1 MENTTGYTTKP
12 GPLSHITVLDFTWV
26 LTGPHATKHLA
37 DMGANVI
44 KAEMYNS
51 GSAERAFPYR
61 VDNQSVMQSSYSIN
75 VNRGKRSICVNLK
88 NPKGKEIIRG
98 LIKKSDIIMENFAPG
113 VMKKLGFD
121 YEAVKEIKEDIVY
134 CSISCFGHWGP
145 FSHKPGYDII
155 AQSYSGWI
163 GQTDPPTQAP
173 VSIGDM
179 NASMHA
185 TTAIL
190 AALLHRKEAG
200 IGQNIDISMTDC
212 LFSLHE
218 NTLPWYLITSAIDDP
233 VQPSRVGR
241 HHPGYAPYGVY
252 HGKNGEISIAIL
264 TDNRWLPLLDVMGPK
279 YDWMRD
285 DPRCA
290 SVATRCTQAN
300 CHVVHDALEEWV
312 MSQESVEEVER
323 LLDEA
328 GVPCMRVRGVVEL
341 ADTDE
346 HIKAREMMVTIDQ
359 PFIGP
364 MKMYGSPLKFSETPS
379 GVRGYAP
386 FVGEHNAEVLSEILG
401 YSKDEVASL
410 YEDDILYHEPAV
422 ELLQEEKKS

>member
-1 MENTTGYTTKP
+1 MEYPTGTTVAP
-12 GPLSHITVLDFTWV
+12 GPLSHINVLDFTWV
-26 LTGPHATKHLA
+26 LAGPHATKHLA
-37 DMGANVI
+37 DMGADVV
-44 KAEMYNS
+44 KVEMYNK
-51 GSAERAFPYR
+51 GSAERSFPYR
-61 VDNQSVMQSSYSIN
+61 LELENVMQSSYSIN

-88 NPKGKEIIRG
+88 SPKGMEIIHE
-98 LIKKSDIIMENFAPG
+98 LIQKSDIIIENFAPG
-113 VMKKLGFD
+113 VMKKLKLD
-121 YEAVKEIKEDIVY
+121 YESAKAVKEDIIY

-163 GQTDPPTQAP
+163 GQTDPATQAP

-190 AALLHRKEAG
+190 AALLHRNETG
-200 IGQNIDISMTDC
+200 VGQNIDIAMTDC

-218 NTLPWYLITSAIDDP
+218 NTLPWYLISSAVNDP
-233 VQPSRVGR
+233 VQPARVGR

-252 HGKNGEISIAIL
+252 KGKNGEITIALL

-279 YDWMRD
+279 YDWMRT

-290 SVATRCTQAN
+290 SVATRCTPEN
-300 CHVVHDALEEWV
+300 CHLIHDALEEWV

-323 LLDEA
+323 ILDEA

-341 ADTDE
+341 ADRDE
-346 HIKAREMMVTIDQ
+346 HIKAREMMVVVEQ

-364 MKMYGSPLKFSETPS
+364 IKMYGSPLKFSETPA
-379 GVRGYAP
+379 GVRGPAP
-386 FVGEHNAEVLSEILG
+386 FIGQHNYNVLAEKLG
-401 YSKDEVASL
+401 LTEEEVEAL
-410 YEDDILYHEPAV
+410 HDTDVLYHEATV
-422 ELLQEEKKS
+422 DKL

>member
-1 MENTTGYTTKP
+1 M
-12 GPLSHITVLDFTWV
+12 
-26 LTGPHATKHLA
+26 
-37 DMGANVI
+37 
-44 KAEMYNS
+44 
-51 GSAERAFPYR
+51 
-61 VDNQSVMQSSYSIN
+61 
-75 VNRGKRSICVNLK
+75 
-88 NPKGKEIIRG
+88 EIIQK
-98 LIKKSDIIMENFAPG
+98 LIKTSDVIIENFAPG
-113 VMKKLGFD
+113 VMKKLGLD
-121 YEAVKEIKEDIVY
+121 YDAVKEIKKDIVY

-190 AALLHRKEAG
+190 AALLHRKETG

-233 VQPSRVGR
+233 VQPSKVGR

-252 HGKNGEISIAIL
+252 KGKNGQITIAIL
-264 TDNRWLPLLDVMGPK
+264 TDNRWLPLLNVMGPE

-300 CHVVHDALEEWV
+300 CHVIHDALEEWV

-328 GVPCMRVRGVVEL
+328 GVPCMRVRDVVEL

-346 HIKAREMMVTIDQ
+346 HIKAREMMVTIEQ

-379 GVRGYAP
+379 APRGPAP
-386 FVGEHNAEVLSEILG
+386 FLGQHNYEVLSEKLG
-401 YSKDEVASL
+401 LSK
-410 YEDDILYHEPAV
+410 EDVELLHTEDVLCHEPAV
-422 ELLQEEKKS
+422 DRLPSKQEK